1 MKQKGLAIILS
12 APSGTGKTTI
22 CQKLKTDFPNIK
34 FSISHTTRS
43 PRNNEID
50 GKDYFFIS
58 ENKFQKMIKEGK
70 LLEWAEIYGNYY
82 GTAHTTIKN
91 ILDQGNDLILEID
104 VQGVEKLKQ
113 INFNGVYIFI
123 LPPSLEELKSRLKG
137 RGTESADKINQRYE
151 AGKQE
156 IKKWSLYDYVL
167 TNNVVEDVVK
177 KIAAIIQAEKSK
189 TNRYQSSCPNLKELM
204 EMD

>member
-22 CQKLKTDFPNIK
+22 CQKLKTDFPDIK

-43 PRNNEID
+43 PRTNETD

-58 ENKFQKMIKEGK
+58 KSQFQEMIKEDEF
-70 LLEWAEIYGNYY
+70 LEWAEIYGNFY
-82 GTAHTTIKN
+82 GTAHSTIEN
-91 ILDQGNDLILEID
+91 ILDKGNDLILEID
-104 VQGVEKLKQ
+104 VQGAEKLKK
-113 INFNGVYIFI
+113 INFNGIFIFI
-123 LPPSLEELKSRLKG
+123 LPPSLEELKNRLNS
-137 RGTESADKINQRYE
+137 RGTESAEKIDQRIE
-151 AGKQE
+151 VGKLE

-177 KIAAIIQAEKSK
+177 NISAIVQAEKSK
-189 TNRYQSSCPNLKELM
+189 TNRFQSSCPSLRELM